1 MRPLEWIKQ
10 ILERHGLDKPDGR
23 PLYQYRLTEEEFEE
37 LEKLLKLS
45 SHLGFQNVSR
55 LMLMW
60 DAALVIYASE
70 WWRRE
75 YSGQW
80 SWEGIFLS
88 LNLDTDDISTGLR
101 NDIIQNGLNRWHRSV
116 RKIGGRRHFLGT
128 VATEGGLPL
137 NRLKDAGGWLNNIL
151 RPIIRRHISRGVD
164 IATLLEA
171 YSDAIP
177 KSYQSKEILQI
188 LEDLVNSVA
197 DLRGRHDFSDRAD
210 PVAWLDEQE
219 PSWRDVFP
227 LPLES
232 EVAKSLLMGL
242 IQEAAKIKALDA
254 QATDAFFQLDRFLV
268 NETIEPAIKAKL
280 EVPSF
285 IPVEFFKQLGLSDN
299 AARFDFEVSNDLGER
314 WLWCRGFKTVKQEQ
328 AVFKLT
334 GKPLLFENHRALSEL
349 TLKVKA
355 GGETLGVLP
364 IISSQW
370 LNQDEPWMFIC
381 VGGRWELQGT
391 ATQKTKHEEA
401 IVYIP
406 AELEV
411 KLKDD
416 ANLITLRSS
425 YQGSFYSLSGTVTC
439 GSQLD
444 NSFFVLSTK
453 DRDSCIQYE
462 LVGKQYNGI
471 SSPSKVFIGLPHLL
485 ARNTLTGHLNRK
497 PLNNVCA
504 KLVGVNSSWHPL
516 KSNLVGV
523 YELKLLDD
531 MGAVLCKRR
540 VGLLPESFKVKLEA
554 DRRNAKAGKILLEGL
569 PAASV
574 TCQTQEL
581 SVHNSY
587 DADSSVHSI
596 SLESTSLPPHSV
608 EFDILPPS
616 HRQEIRLQIPFPCK
630 GAILYSPQGDFVPVR
645 QPLNLNEL
653 HGYRIKI
660 FNDRVNSAHT
670 AQLRFSLNDSTL
682 GQQDL
687 RDLYINKQI
696 NLKETITELSLI
708 EWFDVFQEMLGVSAS
723 LDSSVRLSVVFNGQ
737 DMLSVNV
744 YRYDCDLTP
753 DWNEGTLALEDR
765 FSASLTIDQ
774 LANVKI
780 DAILLNQP
788 EQKSWEV
795 LPVQSEGV
803 DLGVWDFQSH
813 RRSQGLWLVF
823 PTPDSDLSFRP
834 LLWVVRNNEALLNES
849 SAEHVESLQQ
859 AVLIQN
865 PVEREGAL
873 RAVVRKMALDV
884 NHQGWKY
891 LEILNER
898 CGHLPLATFDIW
910 RVAVSEPSFL
920 ACLIVKNQFEDVID
934 RIESELPILWELV
947 HISHWEQAL
956 NGYRSYLIQSMCHG
970 DKSVDEAVHL
980 VIQEFILKI
989 IQRIEGL
996 GASMQSICTL
1006 LKYSVLK
1013 IETKELYVLRMP
1025 FEVFVKGDLEHNFQ
1039 DMINR
1044 NSNSDWPVLLQQ
1056 GITEKFDLLPKE
1068 LKSVIKPYH
1077 RFQHAASF
1085 LPAVLAARLLDDD
1098 DVAWLGSAVNIF
1110 KLDQLKEFD
1119 HQWFTS
1125 AFQAIS
1131 GWMYFQGQDNKA

>member
-1 MRPLEWIKQ
+1 MRPLEWIKK

-23 PLYQYRLTEEEFEE
+23 PLYQYRLTEKEFED
-37 LEKLLKLS
+37 LETLLKLS

-55 LMLMW
+55 MLLMW

-80 SWEGIFLS
+80 SWDGIFLS
-88 LNLDTDDISTGLR
+88 LNIDIDDISTARR
-101 NDIIQNGLNRWHRSV
+101 NEVIQNGLNSWHRSV
-116 RKIGGRRHFLGT
+116 RQIGGRRHFLGT

-137 NRLKDAGGWLNNIL
+137 NRLKDAGGWLNNVL

-164 IATLLEA
+164 IATLLDA
-171 YSDAIP
+171 YSDSIP

-188 LEDLVNSVA
+188 LEDLISSVA
-197 DLRGRHDFSDRAD
+197 DLRSRHDFSDRSD
-210 PVAWLDEQE
+210 PVTWLDEQE
-219 PSWRDVFP
+219 PLWRDVFP
-227 LPLES
+227 LPVES
-232 EVAKSLLMGL
+232 EVARSLLVGL
-242 IQEAAKIKALDA
+242 IQEAAKTKSLDS
-254 QATDAFFQLDRFLV
+254 QATDTFFQLDRFVV
-268 NETIEPAIKAKL
+268 NETIHPTIKAKL

-285 IPVEFFKQLGLSDN
+285 IPVEFFKQLGMNDN
-299 AARFDFEVSNDLGER
+299 AARFDFEVSNDLGES
-314 WLWCRGFKTVKQEQ
+314 WMWCKGFKTVKQEQ

-334 GKPLLFENHRALSEL
+334 GKPLLLENDRALSEL

-355 GGETLGVLP
+355 DGVTLGVLP
-364 IISSQW
+364 IISSQK
-370 LNQDEPWMFIC
+370 LDQGEPWMFIN

-401 IVYIP
+401 IVYVPNEMEI
-406 AELEV
+406 

-416 ANLITLRSS
+416 AGLLTLRSS
-425 YQGSFYSLSGTVTC
+425 YQGTFYSLSGSVTC
-439 GSQLD
+439 GSHRD

-462 LVGKQYNGI
+462 LMGNTHNGI
-471 SSPSKVFIGLPHLL
+471 SSPGKVFIGLPRLL
-485 ARNTLTGHLNRK
+485 ERNTLTGHLNRK

-504 KLVGVNSSWHPL
+504 KLVGANGPWHPL
-516 KSNLVGV
+516 TKDLIGV
-523 YELKLLDD
+523 YELRLLDD
-531 MGAVLCKRR
+531 MGAMLCKRR
-540 VGLLPESFKVKLEA
+540 VGLLPEGFGLKLDP
-554 DRRNAKAGKILLEGL
+554 DRNNARAGKVLLEGL
-569 PAASV
+569 PNV
-574 TCQTQEL
+574 NITCHDQEL
-581 SVHNSY
+581 NFHKSNEPE
-587 DADSSVHSI
+587 SSVYSI
-596 SLESTSLPPHSV
+596 SLESSSVPPLSVSL
-608 EFDILPPS
+608 DILPPS
-616 HRQEIRLQIPFPCK
+616 QRQEIMLQIPFPCK
-630 GAILYSPQGDFVPVR
+630 GAMLFSPNGQKKTKKG
-645 QPLNLNEL
+645 QQLNLHEL

-660 FNDRVNSAHT
+660 FSRANS
-670 AQLRFSLNDSTL
+670 AQLRFSLNDSSL
-682 GQQDL
+682 DPLDL
-687 RDLYINKQI
+687 RDLYINKKI

-723 LDSSVRLSVVFNGQ
+723 LDSSVRLSLVLDGQ
-737 DMLSVNV
+737 DMLFVNI
-744 YRYDCDLTP
+744 YRYDCDLKS

-765 FSASLTIDQ
+765 VSASLTTDQ

-780 DAILLNQP
+780 GAILLNQP

-813 RRSQGLWLVF
+813 RRPQGLWLVF
-823 PTPDSDLSFRP
+823 PSPDSGLSFRP
-834 LLWVVRNNEALLNES
+834 LLWVVRSNEALLNDSPAES
-849 SAEHVESLQQ
+849 VESLQQ

-865 PVEREGAL
+865 HVERENAL
-873 RAVVRKMALDV
+873 RLVVRKMALDV
-884 NHQGWKY
+884 SHQGWKY

-970 DKSVDEAVHL
+970 DESVDEAVHL

-1013 IETKELYVLRMP
+1013 IETKELHILRMP

-1044 NSNSDWPVLLQQ
+1044 NSNSDWPILLQQ
-1056 GITEKFDLLPKE
+1056 KIIEKFDLLPSE

-1077 RFQHAASF
+1077 RFQYAASF

-1098 DVAWLGSAVNIF
+1098 DVAWLGSAVNTF

-1119 HQWFTS
+1119 HQWFAS

-1131 GWMYFQGQDNKA
+1131 GWMYFQGQDNRA